1 MGLFRQ
7 IGAKLGKGAVKN
19 AAKAS
24 ATETPKPKLGFLGR
38 KIAAEVDKIEDNK
51 TAAFSELD
59 KATPAPSLFETSP
72 DRLTDAEIDAKLAE
86 LEKQTAANTDYLGRL
101 NSVEISK
108 PAVLSEISYAER
120 EPRKPKE
127 ILPED
132 NKVPKGKCRPED
144 LVDIISVRIKFFRPV
159 VISLSRIIIRI
170 QRSGMPKQ

>member
-7 IGAKLGKGAVKN
+7 IGAKLGKGVVKN

-24 ATETPKPKLGFLGR
+24 AAETVEPKMGFLQ
-38 KIAAEVDKIEDNK
+38 KQISKQVEKIEDNK
-51 TAAFSELD
+51 TAAFNELD
-59 KATPAPSLFETSP
+59 KTTPAPSLFETSP

-127 ILPED
+127 LSPDD
-132 NKVPKGKCRPED
+132 NIIPKGRCRPED
-144 LVDIISVRIKFFRPV
+144 LVDIISVRNYIFDM
-159 VISLSRIIIRI
+159 VIIT
-170 QRSGMPKQ
+170 

>member
-19 AAKAS
+19 AAKVSVA
-24 ATETPKPKLGFLGR
+24 ETKTVEPRMGFFQKTVVSG
-38 KIAAEVDKIEDNK
+38 VDKIEENK

-86 LEKQTAANTDYLGRL
+86 LEKQTAASTDYLGRL
-101 NSVEISK
+101 NSVEIAK

-120 EPRKPKE
+120 EPRKQKE
-127 ILPED
+127 PSPDE
-132 NKVPKGKCRPED
+132 NKVRVFTRLDKN
-144 LVDIISVRIKFFRPV
+144 F
-159 VISLSRIIIRI
+159 
-170 QRSGMPKQ
+170 